1 LPYRVFNK
9 LIDLIIFT
17 TPGKLF
23 ARVVKKINSYLQA
36 KINHR
41 AEQNRNNRIASY
53 FIDLTVKGGLF
64 SGMKYA
70 SLESVGSQI
79 FPKLAGTYEDELFPM
94 LKLLSSNQYDL
105 IVNIGHAEGFYAIG
119 LAKLFPTNYVYAYD
133 IDAHAEELC
142 TRMALLNNVQ
152 DRVLI
157 KGSCS
162 AAILANITMGKRCL
176 ILCDCEGYERELFVK
191 SNITAFADSHLIIE
205 LHPMDDA
212 LIKSYVTDLFN
223 ISHDLQFV
231 SSHDTVRKI
240 FELPNEFSIFSFGEK
255 YKIVDEHR
263 PFTMDWLI
271 ASPRYLN

>member
-1 LPYRVFNK
+1 MNDRAKQNK
-9 LIDLIIFT
+9 YQLIE
-17 TPGKLF
+17 
-23 ARVVKKINSYLQA
+23 A
-36 KINHR
+36 
-41 AEQNRNNRIASY
+41 Y
-53 FIDLTVKGGLF
+53 FGDLTVKSGLF

-70 SLESVGSQI
+70 SLESVGSEI

-119 LAKLFPTNYVYAYD
+119 LAKLFPTNYVHAYD

-142 TRMALLNNVQ
+142 TRMAVLNNVPE
-152 DRVLI
+152 RVLI

-162 AAILANITMGKRCL
+162 PEVLANITLGKRCL
-176 ILCDCEGYERELFVK
+176 IICDCEGYERELFVK

-223 ISHDLQFV
+223 VSHDLKFV
-231 SSHDTVRKI
+231 SSHDTARKI
-240 FELPNEFSIFSFGEK
+240 FELPSNFSIFSFDEK

-271 ASPRYLN
+271 ASPRA

>member
-1 LPYRVFNK
+1 MN
-9 LIDLIIFT
+9 T
-17 TPGKLF
+17 
-23 ARVVKKINSYLQA
+23 YLQA
-36 KINHR
+36 KIKDR
-41 AEQNRNNRIASY
+41 AEQNRNHRIASY

-70 SLESVGSQI
+70 SLESVGSEI

-162 AAILANITMGKRCL
+162 AAILANITLGKRCL
-176 ILCDCEGYERELFVK
+176 IICDCEGYEKELFVK
-191 SNITAFADSHLIIE
+191 SNIAAYADSHLIIE
-205 LHPMDDA
+205 LHPMEDA

-223 ISHDLQFV
+223 DSHDLQFV
-231 SSHDTVRKI
+231 SSQDTARKI
-240 FELPNEFSIFSFGEK
+240 FELPNDFSNFSFDEK

-271 ASPRYLN
+271 ASPRPTK